1 MPIHQP
7 RPHVLIVSDD
17 TDLSAFLSEGL
28 VFAGFWTSIIAS
40 ALQTIEVFRLRAFDL
55 VIVDAALQ
63 GLGAAEMRR
72 RLANITNRPM
82 MAIASSAVEMSEP
95 EALGLGFVTIS
106 YPPVEIE
113 ELAIDL
119 FAMVSAWRAGHP
131 DEPWADEEAQSA
143 E

>member
-1 MPIHQP
+1 MPNQP

-28 VFAGFWTSIIAS
+28 VLAGFWTSVIAS
-40 ALQTIEVFRLRAFDL
+40 ALQTIEVFRLRTFDA

-72 RLANITNRPM
+72 RLGDITNRPM
-82 MAIASSAVEMSEP
+82 LAIAASPAEMSEP
-95 EALGLGFVTIS
+95 EAQHLGFVAIL
-106 YPPVEIE
+106 YPPVELE
-113 ELAIDL
+113 NLAPAL
-119 FAMVSAWRAGHP
+119 FSLVSSWRAAHP
-131 DEPWADEEAQSA
+131 GEPWADEAAQSA